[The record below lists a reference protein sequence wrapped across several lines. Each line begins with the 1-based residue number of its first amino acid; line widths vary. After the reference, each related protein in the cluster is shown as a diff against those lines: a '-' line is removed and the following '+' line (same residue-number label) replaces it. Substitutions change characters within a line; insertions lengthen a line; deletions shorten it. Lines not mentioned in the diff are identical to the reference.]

1 MSKVCRQK
9 RGEMM
14 TPEKPI
20 YGKEGQEVEKTISR
34 LIGRHNVLCRIEE
47 KFTENNIASEYFE
60 NAREEVLD
68 SGNQSLAVMFAIAI
82 ENMAEFIDDYKD
94 DQATDVDKLKSR
106 IYSLESEN
114 RKLKMKLENITKV
127 VNS

>member
-1 MSKVCRQK
+1 
-9 RGEMM
+9 M
-14 TPEKPI
+14 TPDTPI
-20 YGKEGQEVEKTISR
+20 YGKEGQELETTISK

-47 KFTENNIASEYFE
+47 KFAENKIASEYFE
-60 NAREEVLD
+60 KAREEVLD

-82 ENMAEFIDDYKD
+82 ENMAEFIEDHEDDEEI
-94 DQATDVDKLKSR
+94 TDIEKLKNR

-114 RKLKMKLENITKV
+114 RKLKMKLKNITKA

>member
-1 MSKVCRQK
+1 
-9 RGEMM
+9 M
-14 TPEKPI
+14 TQEKPI
-20 YGKEGQEVEKTISR
+20 YSKEGEELEKTISR
-34 LIGRHNVLCRIEE
+34 LIGRHNVLCKIEE
-47 KFTENNIASEYFE
+47 KFTENKIASEYFE

-82 ENMAEFIDDYKD
+82 ENMAEFIGDYKD
-94 DQATDVDKLKSR
+94 GEATDIDKLKSL

>member
-1 MSKVCRQK
+1 
-9 RGEMM
+9 M

-20 YGKEGQEVEKTISR
+20 YGKEGQELEKTISR
-34 LIGRHNVLCRIEE
+34 LIGRHNVLCKIEE
-47 KFTENNIASEYFE
+47 KFTENKIASEYFE

-68 SGNQSLAVMFAIAI
+68 SGNQSLAVIFAIAI
-82 ENMAEFIDDYKD
+82 ENMAEFIDDHEED
-94 DQATDVDKLKSR
+94 EITDVDKLRSR

-114 RKLKMKLENITKV
+114 RKLKMKLENITKA

>member
-1 MSKVCRQK
+1 
-9 RGEMM
+9 M

-20 YGKEGQEVEKTISR
+20 YGKEGQELENTISR
-34 LIGRHNVLCRIEE
+34 LIGRHNVLCQIEE
-47 KFTENNIASEYFE
+47 KFTGNKIASEYFE

-68 SGNQSLAVMFAIAI
+68 SGNQSLAIMFAIAI
-82 ENMAEFIDDYKD
+82 ENMAEFINDHEDDEI
-94 DQATDVDKLKSR
+94 TDIDKLRSQ

-114 RKLKMKLENITKV
+114 RKLKMKLENITKA

>member
-1 MSKVCRQK
+1 
-9 RGEMM
+9 M
-14 TPEKPI
+14 TPENPI
-20 YGKEGQEVEKTISR
+20 YGKEGQELEKTISR
-34 LIGRHNVLCRIEE
+34 LIGRHNVLCKIEE
-47 KFTENNIASEYFE
+47 KFTENKIASEYFE

-94 DQATDVDKLKSR
+94 DETTDIDKLKSR

-114 RKLKMKLENITKV
+114 RKLKMKLEDITKV

>member
-1 MSKVCRQK
+1 
-9 RGEMM
+9 M

-20 YGKEGQEVEKTISR
+20 YGKEGQELENTISR
-34 LIGRHNVLCRIEE
+34 LIGRHNVLCQIEE
-47 KFTENNIASEYFE
+47 KFTENKIASEYFE

-82 ENMAEFIDDYKD
+82 ENMAEFINDHEDDEI
-94 DQATDVDKLKSR
+94 TDIDKLQSQ

-114 RKLKMKLENITKV
+114 RKLKMKLENITKA

>member
-1 MSKVCRQK
+1 
-9 RGEMM
+9 M

-20 YGKEGQEVEKTISR
+20 YGKEGQELEKTISR
-34 LIGRHNVLCRIEE
+34 LIGRHNVLCKIEE
-47 KFTENNIASEYFE
+47 KFTENKIASEYFE

-68 SGNQSLAVMFAIAI
+68 SGNQSLAVMFSIAI
-82 ENMAEFIDDYKD
+82 ENMAEFIDDHKD
-94 DQATDVDKLKSR
+94 DEITDVDKLRSR

>member
-1 MSKVCRQK
+1 
-9 RGEMM
+9 M
-14 TPEKPI
+14 TPDTPI
-20 YGKEGQEVEKTISR
+20 YGKEGEELERKISH

-47 KFTENNIASEYFE
+47 VFDRNKTVREYFE

-68 SGNQSLAVMFAIAI
+68 SGNQSLASMFVIAI
-82 ENMAEFIDDYKD
+82 ESMAEYIEDHENEDT
-94 DQATDVDKLKSR
+94 TDVDKLQSR

-114 RKLKMKLENITKV
+114 RKLKMRLENITKV

>member
-1 MSKVCRQK
+1 
-9 RGEMM
+9 M

-20 YGKEGQEVEKTISR
+20 YGKEGQELEETISR
-34 LIGRHNVLCRIEE
+34 LIGRHNVLCKIEE
-47 KFTENNIASEYFE
+47 KFTENKIASEYFE
-60 NAREEVLD
+60 NARDEVLD
-68 SGNQSLAVMFAIAI
+68 SGNHSLAVMFAIAI

-94 DQATDVDKLKSR
+94 DEATDIDKLKRR

>member
-1 MSKVCRQK
+1 
-9 RGEMM
+9 M
-14 TPEKPI
+14 TPDKPI
-20 YGKEGQEVEKTISR
+20 YGKEGEELERKISH

-47 KFTENNIASEYFE
+47 VFDRNKTVSEYFE

-68 SGNQSLAVMFAIAI
+68 AGNQSLASMFVIAI
-82 ENMAEFIDDYKD
+82 ENMAEYIEDHENEDT
-94 DQATDVDKLKSR
+94 ADVNKLQSR
-106 IYSLESEN
+106 IYNLESEN

>member
-1 MSKVCRQK
+1 
-9 RGEMM
+9 
-14 TPEKPI
+14 
-20 YGKEGQEVEKTISR
+20 
-34 LIGRHNVLCRIEE
+34 
-47 KFTENNIASEYFE
+47 
-60 NAREEVLD
+60 
-68 SGNQSLAVMFAIAI
+68 MFAIAI

-94 DQATDVDKLKSR
+94 DEATDIDKLKIR

>member
-1 MSKVCRQK
+1 
-9 RGEMM
+9 M

-20 YGKEGQEVEKTISR
+20 YGKEGQELEKTISR
-34 LIGRHNVLCRIEE
+34 LIGRHNVLCKIEE
-47 KFTENNIASEYFE
+47 KFTENKIASEYFE

-94 DQATDVDKLKSR
+94 EQATDVDELKSR

>member
-1 MSKVCRQK
+1 
-9 RGEMM
+9 M

-20 YGKEGQEVEKTISR
+20 YGKEGQELEKTISR
-34 LIGRHNVLCRIEE
+34 LIGRHNVLCKIEE
-47 KFTENNIASEYFE
+47 KFTENKIASEYFK

>member
-1 MSKVCRQK
+1 
-9 RGEMM
+9 M
-14 TPEKPI
+14 TPGKPI
-20 YGKEGQEVEKTISR
+20 YGKEGQELEKTISR
-34 LIGRHNVLCRIEE
+34 LIGRHNVLCKIEE
-47 KFTENNIASEYFE
+47 EFTENKIASEYFE

-94 DQATDVDKLKSR
+94 EQATDVDELKSR

-114 RKLKMKLENITKV
+114 KKLKMKLENITKV
-127 VNS
+127 ANS